1 MAIEDGE
8 RSEFEG
14 TLEYVAARWRE
25 ADRGTLRHAFPLLAR
40 GHPVAPES
48 HSLVTSNCG
57 QMQGRQTQAMLWHRR
72 GWLTPQM
79 PTIRRNPSGDR
90 GLRADAASL
99 LVDDA
104 KASPP
109 PRSLPTPRKTLP
121 RDPSDFNHGLL
132 DANGALSELF
142 GVMQAPTLHRVE
154 VEGRAGFTCCA
165 VVAHTLPALVDQP
178 VTVES
183 VDPLSRRVIKL
194 RLSPDS
200 SEHLQPSTAVVCF
213 PTTLPEA
220 DLAGVRDAFCSH
232 IKHFADRASAQEFA
246 SLNSR
251 RQVVSVVELHALA
264 RQQDLV

>member
-14 TLEYVAARWRE
+14 TLEYVAARWRD

-40 GHPVAPES
+40 GRPVAPES
-48 HSLVTSNCG
+48 LAERAGVSV
-57 QMQGRQTQAMLWHRR
+57 AM
-72 GWLTPQM
+72 
-79 PTIRRNPSGDR
+79 
-90 GLRADAASL
+90 ADAAM
-99 LVDDA
+99 
-104 KASPP
+104 
-109 PRSLPTPRKTLP
+109 RSGPL
-121 RDPSDFNHGLL
+121 GL
-132 DANGALSELF
+132 DADGALSELF

-154 VEGRAGFTCCA
+154 VDGRAGFTCCA
-165 VVAHTLPALVDQP
+165 VVAHTLPALVDQA

-200 SEHLQPSTAVVCF
+200 IEHLQPSTAVACF
-213 PTTLPEA
+213 PTTLPNA
-220 DLAGVRDAFCSH
+220 DLASVRDAFCSH

-246 SLNSR
+246 ALNSR

-264 RQQDLV
+264 RQLVSRIWSD